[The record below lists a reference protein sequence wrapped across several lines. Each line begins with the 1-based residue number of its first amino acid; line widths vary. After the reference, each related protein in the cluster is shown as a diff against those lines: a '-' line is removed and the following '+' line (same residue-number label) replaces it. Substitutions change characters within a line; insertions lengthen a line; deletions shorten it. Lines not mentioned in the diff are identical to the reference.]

1 MNTGYL
7 PMNELPNLPKVK
19 FLDNQTPPHIITLV
33 LFTSVG
39 ALNMNIIPPSLPAL
53 QEYFGTEYAL
63 VQLALSAYLA
73 MTAILQLIVGPLSDR
88 YGRRPVILG
97 SFAILIIASFV
108 TTFATTFEMYM
119 VGRLTQA
126 VIVTGFV
133 PSRAIVRDMVPMER
147 AASMIGYVTMGMALV
162 PMVGPAVGGLLQE
175 AFGWQSI
182 NYFVSALG
190 LVVIILIY
198 FDLGET
204 NQNLSSSFGAQFK
217 EYPEL
222 LNSRRF
228 WGYTLTAMFASG
240 SYFAYLGGAPYSA
253 EKHYGL
259 PPSEI
264 GLYFG
269 IIAIGYIGGN
279 FISGKMTNTLGIH
292 KMMLIGSII
301 VILGIMTS
309 ITLVQLGLSH
319 PAALFVPIA
328 AVGFGNGMTLPS
340 TMAGIVSVRPHLAGS
355 ASGLGGALM
364 IGGGAVLSVL
374 AGVLLTP
381 TSGPLPLLYVMLF
394 SALMSVVTIFFTN
407 EVEKNIANAAA
418 Q

>member
-1 MNTGYL
+1 MN
-7 PMNELPNLPKVK
+7 NDSKLPKVK
-19 FLDNQTPPHIITLV
+19 FLDKHTPPHIITIV

-53 QEYFGTEYAL
+53 QQFFNTEYAL

-73 MTAILQLIVGPLSDR
+73 MTALLQLVVGPLSDR
-88 YGRRPVILG
+88 YGRRPVIIY
-97 SFAILIIASFV
+97 SFIILIIASFV
-108 TTFATTFEMYM
+108 TTYATTFEMYM
-119 VGRLTQA
+119 AGRLTQA

-133 PSRAIVRDMVPMER
+133 LSRAVVRDMVPIEK

-162 PMVGPAVGGLLQE
+162 PMVGPAIGGLLQE

-182 NYFVSALG
+182 NYFVSGLG
-190 LVVIILIY
+190 LAVLILVY

-204 NQNLSSSFGAQFK
+204 NQHLSSSFGAQFK

-222 LNSRRF
+222 LTSRRF
-228 WGYTLTAMFASG
+228 WGYTLTSMFAAG

-253 EKHYGL
+253 EHHFGL
-259 PPSEI
+259 PPSVI

-279 FISGKMTNTLGIH
+279 FLSGRLTQTVGIH
-292 KMMLIGSII
+292 KMMLYGSII
-301 VILGIMTS
+301 VNIGILIS
-309 ITLVQLGLSH
+309 IVMFELGASH
-319 PAALFVPIA
+319 PAALFIPVA

-364 IGGGAVLSVL
+364 IGGGAALSVL

-381 TSGPLPLLYVMLF
+381 TSGPLPLLYIMLF
-394 SALMSVVTIFFTN
+394 SGFMSVLTIYYTAK
-407 EVEKNIANAAA
+407 VEKNIVNAAA
-418 Q
+418 

>member
-1 MNTGYL
+1 MN
-7 PMNELPNLPKVK
+7 NDSKLPKVK
-19 FLDNQTPPHIITLV
+19 FLDKHTPPHIITIV

-53 QEYFGTEYAL
+53 QQFFNTEYAL

-73 MTAILQLIVGPLSDR
+73 MTALLQLVVGPLSDR
-88 YGRRPVILG
+88 YGRRPVIIY
-97 SFAILIIASFV
+97 SFIILIIASFV
-108 TTFATTFEMYM
+108 TTYATTFEMYM
-119 VGRLTQA
+119 AGRLTQA

-133 PSRAIVRDMVPMER
+133 LSRAVVRDMVPIEK

-162 PMVGPAVGGLLQE
+162 PMVGPAIGGLLQE

-182 NYFVSALG
+182 NYFVSGLG
-190 LVVIILIY
+190 LAVLILVY

-204 NQNLSSSFGAQFK
+204 NQHLSSSFGAQFK

-222 LNSRRF
+222 LTSRRF
-228 WGYTLTAMFASG
+228 WGYTLTSMFAAG

-253 EKHYGL
+253 EHHFGL
-259 PPSEI
+259 PPSVI

-279 FISGKMTNTLGIH
+279 FLSGRLTQTVGIH
-292 KMMLIGSII
+292 KMMLYGSII
-301 VILGIMTS
+301 VNIGILIS
-309 ITLVQLGLSH
+309 IVMFELGASH
-319 PAALFVPIA
+319 PAALFIPVA

-364 IGGGAVLSVL
+364 IGGGAALSVL

-381 TSGPLPLLYVMLF
+381 TSGPLPLLYIMLF
-394 SALMSVVTIFFTN
+394 SGFMSVLTIYYTAK
-407 EVEKNIANAAA
+407 VEKNIVNAVA
-418 Q
+418 

>member
-1 MNTGYL
+1 MNDVTK
-7 PMNELPNLPKVK
+7 LPKVK
-19 FLDNQTPPHIITLV
+19 FLDKHTPPHILTLV

-53 QEYFGTEYAL
+53 QQFFDTEYAL

-73 MTAILQLIVGPLSDR
+73 MTAVLQLIVGPLSDR
-88 YGRRPVILG
+88 YGRRPVIIY
-97 SFAILIIASFV
+97 SFIILIIASFV

-119 VGRLTQA
+119 AGRLTQA

-133 PSRAIVRDMVPMER
+133 LSRAVVRDMVPLEK

-162 PMVGPAVGGLLQE
+162 PMVGPAIGGLLQE
-175 AFGWQSI
+175 TYGWQSI
-182 NYFVSALG
+182 NYFVSGIG
-190 LVVIILIY
+190 LAVLVLIY

-204 NQNLSSSFGAQFK
+204 NLNISPSFGAQFK

-222 LNSRRF
+222 LSSRRF
-228 WGYTLTAMFASG
+228 WGYTLTSMFASG

-253 EKHYGL
+253 EHHFGL
-259 PPSEI
+259 APSTI

-279 FISGKMTNTLGIH
+279 FLSGRLTQTLGIH
-292 KMMLIGSII
+292 KMMLYGSII
-301 VILGIMTS
+301 VNIGIVVS
-309 ITLVQLGLSH
+309 IMLFVMGAVH
-319 PAALFVPIA
+319 PTALFIPIA

-340 TMAGIVSVRPHLAGS
+340 TMAGIVSVRPNLAGS

-381 TSGPLPLLYVMLF
+381 NSGPLPLLYVMLF
-394 SALMSVVTIFFTN
+394 SGLMSVATILYTN
-407 EVEKNIANAAA
+407 QVEKNIANAVA
-418 Q
+418 

>member
-1 MNTGYL
+1 MNDVS
-7 PMNELPNLPKVK
+7 NLPKVK
-19 FLDNQTPPHIITLV
+19 FLNNQTPPHILTLV

-53 QEYFGTEYAL
+53 QEYFNTEYAL

-73 MTAILQLIVGPLSDR
+73 MTAVLQLIVGPLSDR
-88 YGRRPVILG
+88 YGRRPVILI
-97 SFAILIIASFV
+97 SFAILIIASYV
-108 TTFATTFEMYM
+108 TTFATSFEMYM
-119 VGRLTQA
+119 AGRLTQA

-133 PSRAIVRDMVPMER
+133 LSRAIVRDMVPMEK

-162 PMVGPAVGGLLQE
+162 PMVGPAIGGILQE
-175 AFGWQSI
+175 TFGWQSI
-182 NYFVSALG
+182 NYFVSGLG
-190 LVVIILIY
+190 LAVLVLIY

-204 NQNLSSSFGAQFK
+204 NQNLSTSFGAQFK

-222 LNSRRF
+222 ITSRRF

-253 EKHYGL
+253 EKHFGL
-259 PPSEI
+259 APSVI

-279 FISGKMTNTLGIH
+279 FISGRMAEKFGIH
-292 KMMLIGSII
+292 KMMMHGAII
-301 VILGIMTS
+301 VNIGIAIS
-309 ITLVQLGLSH
+309 IALFVFGVNH
-319 PAALFVPIA
+319 PAALFIPIA

-394 SALMSVVTIFFTN
+394 SGVMCVVTIMYTN
-407 EVEKNIANAAA
+407 QVEINIANDTAK
-418 Q
+418 